1 MEINTDAVILLTSSE
16 DDEAANDDKEK
27 RIAEH
32 SDIHG
37 FEYLKDII
45 EARASMRRKKRK
57 KKNKKKCNQ
66 NAAFQSQ
73 DQVRV
78 DSATEEQQSGQAK
91 AMEIKEVTET
101 ESVFP
106 PGNAVSQE
114 ITGEMQAD
122 VSEAVKT
129 TIVPETKSDSISR
142 QNSRQKI
149 FEQLV
154 HEITI
159 PTLQVTLSPSRKEE
173 IKSLKEI
180 VSSPILEVSPSPL
193 HEKASTIQTTTPII
207 DASEPLAEA
216 GQPQTMTSN
225 QQASKRRR
233 LTFPKIRPLPV
244 AQTPP
249 NALPSNTTESSI
261 SAQKFSNM
269 QMLSKNL
276 LAELSSRAK
285 ILNSPLNNEC
295 TVSVVLGSDILQQQR
310 KVMATFLNMSLE
322 DIYHAEAFD
331 NVERTALGLI
341 QLTSNPLE
349 RSNLEDVISLLAQF
363 KEDVPNAVSLAEA
376 ARAQRTSLPEK
387 TKILDTKL
395 DQYQEQL
402 GSLEAEFSKL
412 ESAAAE
418 IDAQIQLLI
427 TKKEELLLQR
437 NSVALNLEKT
447 NQEASRAL
455 EEWRSLEKEIKEA
468 DDNWVRADQMLVQY
482 NGDWKH
488 FGKNFSL

>member
-1 MEINTDAVILLTSSE
+1 MILL
-16 DDEAANDDKEK
+16 
-27 RIAEH
+27 
-32 SDIHG
+32 
-37 FEYLKDII
+37 II
-45 EARASMRRKKRK
+45 LSLPFSVPRFTFVLQE
-57 KKNKKKCNQ
+57 
-66 NAAFQSQ
+66 
-73 DQVRV
+73 QV
-78 DSATEEQQSGQAK
+78 
-91 AMEIKEVTET
+91 
-101 ESVFP
+101 
-106 PGNAVSQE
+106 
-114 ITGEMQAD
+114 
-122 VSEAVKT
+122 
-129 TIVPETKSDSISR
+129 
-142 QNSRQKI
+142 
-149 FEQLV
+149 V

-244 AQTPP
+244 VIFFLLHLLEFFVNFQDVNFKHFSRIQAQTPP

-363 KEDVPNAVSLAEA
+363 KENVPNAVSLAEA

-387 TKILDTKL
+387 TKILDAKL

-437 NSVALNLEKT
+437 NSVALNLEKM